1 MLTFKLHFDACVATD
16 VILWMSHKL
25 CCTPMMSMNTP
36 PASCVGAY
44 WLMHVT
50 SHMQPCFTQLFWFTY
65 HLSEFIIIFINSL
78 LLVILSLLL
87 PYYYLHQGG
96 SYTNCLVCLLLR
108 LCGIT
113 AKVITR
119 FLWNLVLWLDLPVG
133 RTGQLSIVIRSQIWI
148 TFPLPSP
155 LQNIGFQEIY

>member
-1 MLTFKLHFDACVATD
+1 MHVLPLMLYCECHINCV
-16 VILWMSHKL
+16 VLPWCLWIHHQLRVS
-25 CCTPMMSMNTP
+25 T
-36 PASCVGAY
+36 AY

-50 SHMQPCFTQLFWFTY
+50 SHMQPCFTQLFWFIY

-133 RTGQLSIVIRSQIWI
+133 RTGQLSVVIRSQIWI